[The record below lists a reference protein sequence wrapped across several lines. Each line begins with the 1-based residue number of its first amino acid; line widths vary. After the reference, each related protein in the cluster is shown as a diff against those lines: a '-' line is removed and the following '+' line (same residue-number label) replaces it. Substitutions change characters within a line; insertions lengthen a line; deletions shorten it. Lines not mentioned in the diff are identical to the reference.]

1 MSTLSFKCPSCGAPL
16 TYDGK
21 EQQMTC
27 GSCGNSFDP
36 KTIQAIQDI
45 KKEDAGFEEMRW
57 QQQDDSFTQQELE
70 QTRSYSCSSCG
81 AQLYTDE
88 TTVATEC
95 AFCGSPSVIPAQF
108 TPGTRPSFVL
118 PFLVDKE
125 TAEKS
130 FRNYFKT
137 KKLIPNLF
145 LQGPLQIKEIR
156 KLYAPYWVFDCVAD
170 ARMTYRTTT
179 VSSHRSGNYN
189 VRTTRHFLV
198 RRAGTLDFHALPVDA
213 SSKLSN
219 QISES
224 IEPFQRDKNIPFSP
238 EVLSGAQANRAD
250 VSVEESQ
257 QRANQRIHTT
267 TDQVFR
273 NTVSG
278 YATVMTESSSIRINN
293 GTSDAALYPIWLIT
307 TEKGGTTY
315 TFAINGQ
322 TGELTCDIPWSK
334 GKFFGRM
341 LSMALG
347 VTFIAAAAAFVLFSM
362 GVIK

>member
-27 GSCGNSFDP
+27 SSCGNTFDP
-36 KTIQAIQDI
+36 KTIQAIDEI
-45 KKEDAGFEEMRW
+45 KKSDAGFEQMQWE
-57 QQQDDSFTQQELE
+57 QHEDSFSDSELQ

-81 AQLYTDE
+81 AELYTDE

-108 TPGTRPSFVL
+108 TPGTRPSYVL
-118 PFLVDKE
+118 PFLVDKQ

-130 FRNYFKT
+130 FKDYFKT

-145 LQGPLQIKEIR
+145 LKGPLQIKEIR
-156 KLYAPYWVFDCVAD
+156 KLYAPYWVFDCIAD

-179 VSSHRSGNYN
+179 VSSHRSGNYM

-198 RRAGTLDFHALPVDA
+198 RRAGTLDFHSLPVDA
-213 SSKLSN
+213 SSRLNNK
-219 QISES
+219 ITES
-224 IEPFQRDKNIPFSP
+224 IEPFKPSQNIAFSP

-250 VSVEESQ
+250 VSIEESQ

-273 NTVSG
+273 RTVSG
-278 YATVMTESSSIRINN
+278 YATVMTESSSIRVKN

-307 TEKGGTTY
+307 TEKNGTTY

-334 GKFFGRM
+334 GKFAGRM
-341 LSMALG
+341 LATALG
-347 VTFIAAAAAFVLFSM
+347 VTAVGAVAAFALFSL
-362 GVIK
+362 GVFK